1 LESLVFLTASAVML
15 IFGIGVVLNR
25 NPVASAL
32 CLVVSF
38 VGLAALFISL
48 DAHFLGIIQI
58 LVYAGAVM
66 VLFLFIIMLLDL
78 RAEER
83 RKINAWAVVGGG
95 LVAVCLIGTLLHV
108 LGHVPGGQELRPAL
122 HPPEGREYEDT
133 KALGALLFTQYVFH
147 VQVIGLLLLGATI
160 GVVALSKREPT
171 H

>member
-1 LESLVFLTASAVML
+1 MLV
-15 IFGIGVVLNR
+15 FGIGVVLNR

-38 VGLAALFISL
+38 VGLAALFLSL

-83 RKINAWAVVGGG
+83 RKLNAWALVGGG
-95 LVAVCLIGTLLHV
+95 LVSLCLVGTLLHV
-108 LGHVPGGQELRPAL
+108 LGHFPAGEATVPAL
-122 HPPEGREYEDT
+122 QPPAGAEYEDT
-133 KALGALLFTQYVFH
+133 KALGSLLFTQYVFH

-160 GVVALSKREPT
+160 GVVALSKKEPT
-171 H
+171 K

>member
-1 LESLVFLTASAVML
+1 LDSIVFLIASAVML
-15 IFGIGVVLNR
+15 VFGIGVVLNR

-38 VGLAALFISL
+38 IGLAALFISL

-83 RKINAWAVVGGG
+83 RKLNAWALVGGG
-95 LVAVCLIGTLLHV
+95 LVAACFVGTLLHV
-108 LGHVPGGQELRPAL
+108 LGHVPGGQATPPAL
-122 HPPEGREYEDT
+122 QPPAGTTYEDT

-147 VQVIGLLLLGATI
+147 VQVIGLLLLGATV
-160 GVVALSKREPT
+160 GVVALSKKEPSK
-171 H
+171 

>member
-1 LESLVFLTASAVML
+1 ML

-32 CLVVSF
+32 CLVMSF

-83 RKINAWAVVGGG
+83 RKLNAWALIGGG
-95 LVAVCLIGTLLHV
+95 LVALCFVGTLLHV
-108 LGHVPGGQELRPAL
+108 LGRFPSGEGAA
-122 HPPEGREYEDT
+122 PPLQPPDGTAYEDT
-133 KALGALLFTQYVFH
+133 KALGTLLFTRYVFH

-160 GVVALSKREPT
+160 GVVALSKKEPT
-171 H
+171 R

>member
-1 LESLVFLTASAVML
+1 MQSFVFIFAAAVML
-15 IFGIGVVLNR
+15 VFGIGVVLNR

-38 VGLAALFISL
+38 VGLATLFISL

-83 RKINAWAVVGGG
+83 RKLNAWALVGGG
-95 LVAVCLIGTLLHV
+95 LVALCFLGTLLHV
-108 LGHVPGGQELRPAL
+108 LGHHPAGRVEVPPLQVPA
-122 HPPEGREYEDT
+122 GTEYEDT
-133 KALGALLFTQYVFH
+133 KALGSLLFTQYVFH

-160 GVVALSKREPT
+160 GVVALSKKEPT
-171 H
+171 K

>member
-1 LESLVFLTASAVML
+1 MLV
-15 IFGIGVVLNR
+15 FGIGVVLNR

-83 RKINAWAVVGGG
+83 RKLNAWALVGGG
-95 LVAVCLIGTLLHV
+95 LVSLCFVGTLLHV
-108 LGHVPGGQELRPAL
+108 LGHFPAGQAVPPPLQPPA
-122 HPPEGREYEDT
+122 GTEYEDT
-133 KALGALLFTQYVFH
+133 KALGTLLFTQYVFH

-160 GVVALSKREPT
+160 GVVALSKKEPT
-171 H
+171 K